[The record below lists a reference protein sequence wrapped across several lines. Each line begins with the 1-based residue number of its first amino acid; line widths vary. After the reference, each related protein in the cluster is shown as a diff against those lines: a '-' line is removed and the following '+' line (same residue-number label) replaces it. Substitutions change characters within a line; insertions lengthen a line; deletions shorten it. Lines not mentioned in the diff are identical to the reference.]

1 MGQNEA
7 ARVAR
12 MAALRRSRVRMVVGS
27 IIGLAIGIVIGMALH
42 RSLLSPRWYSTF
54 DTPRMYWPVAVVTQ
68 HGWQR
73 AYIDEAGMYRSFEDG
88 RVVNGVTQWR
98 YVLEP

>member
-12 MAALRRSRVRMVVGS
+12 MAALRRSRIRMVIGS
-27 IIGLAIGIVIGMALH
+27 AIGLAVGIFVGMALH
-42 RSLLSPRWYSTF
+42 HSLLSPRWYSTF
-54 DTPRMYWPVAVVTQ
+54 DTPKLYWPVAVVT
-68 HGWQR
+68 HYGWQR
-73 AYIDEAGMYRSFEDG
+73 AYIDEAGMYRSLEDG
-88 RVVNGVTQWR
+88 RVINGVTQWR